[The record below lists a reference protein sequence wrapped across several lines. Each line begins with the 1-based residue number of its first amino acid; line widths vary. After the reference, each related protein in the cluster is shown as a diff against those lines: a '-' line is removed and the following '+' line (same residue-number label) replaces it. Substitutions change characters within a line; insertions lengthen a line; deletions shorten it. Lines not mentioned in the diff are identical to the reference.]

1 MELLIMY
8 KNEKEKHSIRK
19 LSIGAASVI
28 VGGLMYGVLGNDE
41 AQANE
46 DVTETTGRNSVT
58 TQASEQ
64 HLQMEAVPQEGNN
77 VNVSAVKVPTN
88 TAKQAQ
94 EDVASVSAVKV
105 PTNTAKQAQE
115 DVASVSDVKA
125 HADDALQ
132 VQESSHTDGVSSE
145 FKQETAY
152 ANPQTAETVKP
163 NSEAAH
169 QSEDED
175 KQKTV
180 SSSRK
185 EDETMLQQQQV
196 EAKNVVSAEG
206 VSKEEN
212 TQVMQSPQDVEQHV
226 GGKDIS
232 NEVVVDR
239 SDIKGFNSETTIRPH
254 QGQGGRLN
262 YQLKFPS
269 NVKSGDQFT
278 IKLSDNINT
287 HGVSVERTAPRI
299 MAKNTE
305 GATDVIA
312 EGLVLE
318 DGKTIV
324 YTFKDYVNGKQNL
337 TAELSVSYFV
347 SPEKVLTTG
356 TQTFTTMIGNHSTQS
371 NIDVYYDN
379 SHYVDGRISQVNK
392 KEAKF
397 QQIAYINPNGY
408 LNGRGTIAVNGE
420 VVSGTTKDLMQ
431 PTVRVYQYKGQG
443 VPPESITIDPNMW
456 EEISINDT
464 MVRKYDGGYRL
475 NLDTSK
481 NQKYA
486 IYYEGAYD
494 AQAETLLYRTYIQSL
509 NSYYPFSYQKMN
521 GVKFYENSASGSG
534 ELKPK
539 PPEQPKPEPE
549 IQADV
554 VDIIEDSH
562 VIDIGWNTAVGE
574 ESGANQGAQEEITE
588 NHDIE
593 VIEENNLVEM
603 TEDTAVGEESGANQG
618 AQEEITENHD
628 IEVIEENNL
637 VEMTEDTAVGEESGA
652 NQGAQEEITEN
663 HDIEVIEE
671 NNLVEMTEDTA
682 VGEESGANQGPQEE
696 ITENHD
702 IEVIEENNL
711 VEMTEDTAVGEE
723 SGANQGAQEE
733 ITENHDIE
741 VIEENNLVEMTE
753 DTAVGEESGANQG
766 AQEEITENHDIE
778 VIEENSLVEMT
789 EDTALE
795 EESGANQGAQEEITE
810 NHDIEVIEENNLV
823 EMTEDT
829 ALEEESGANQGP
841 QEGITENHDIEVIE
855 ENNLVEMTE
864 DTALEEESGANQGPQ
879 EEVTENQPQ
888 QEEIMENQEVEKK
901 GDSNL
906 VESTKTPKGEESVS
920 VQPTLEDKNTKNHV
934 NTVVVNTKV
943 SEVKEK
949 NPHHTKAL
957 PDTGT
962 TSRSHSMMIPLLLV
976 AGSVVLLRRKKKH
989 SKVN

>member
-1 MELLIMY
+1 MY
-8 KNEKEKHSIRK
+8 KNEEEKHSIRK

-64 HLQMEAVPQEGNN
+64 HLQVEAVPQEGNN

-88 TAKQAQ
+88 TATQAQ
-94 EDVASVSAVKV
+94 E
-105 PTNTAKQAQE
+105 E
-115 DVASVSDVKA
+115 VASVSDVKA

-132 VQESSHTDGVSSE
+132 AQESSHTDGVSSE

-175 KQKTV
+175 KQKPV
-180 SSSRK
+180 SFSRK

-196 EAKNVVSAEG
+196 EAKNVVSAEE
-206 VSKEEN
+206 VSQEEN

-371 NIDVYYDN
+371 NIYVYYDN

-456 EEISINDT
+456 EEISIT
-464 MVRKYDGGYRL
+464 MVRKYDGGYSL

-603 TEDTAVGEESGANQG
+603 TEDTALEEESGANQG
-618 AQEEITENHD
+618 PQEEITENHD

-637 VEMTEDTAVGEESGA
+637 VEMTEDTA
-652 NQGAQEEITEN
+652 
-663 HDIEVIEE
+663 
-671 NNLVEMTEDTA
+671 L
-682 VGEESGANQGPQEE
+682 GEESGANQGPQEE

-766 AQEEITENHDIE
+766 AQEEITENH
-778 VIEENSLVEMT
+778 
-789 EDTALE
+789 A
-795 EESGANQGAQEEITE
+795 
-810 NHDIEVIEENNLV
+810 
-823 EMTEDT
+823 
-829 ALEEESGANQGP
+829 
-841 QEGITENHDIEVIE
+841 IEVIE

-879 EEVTENQPQ
+879 EEVTENEPQ

-906 VESTKTPKGEESVS
+906 VESTKTPKAEESVS

-949 NPHHTKAL
+949 DPHHTKAL

>member
-1 MELLIMY
+1 MY

-64 HLQMEAVPQEGNN
+64 HLQVEAVPQEGNN

-88 TAKQAQ
+88 TA
-94 EDVASVSAVKV
+94 
-105 PTNTAKQAQE
+105 TQAQE

-132 VQESSHTDGVSSE
+132 AQESSHTDGVSSE

-175 KQKTV
+175 KQKPV
-180 SSSRK
+180 SFSRK

-196 EAKNVVSAEG
+196 EAKNVVSAEE
-206 VSKEEN
+206 VSQEEN

-371 NIDVYYDN
+371 NIYVYYDN

-456 EEISINDT
+456 EEISIT
-464 MVRKYDGGYRL
+464 MVRKYDGGYSL

-562 VIDIGWNTAVGE
+562 VIDIGWNSAVGE
-574 ESGANQGAQEEITE
+574 EN
-588 NHDIE
+588 
-593 VIEENNLVEM
+593 
-603 TEDTAVGEESGANQG
+603 
-618 AQEEITENHD
+618 
-628 IEVIEENNL
+628 
-637 VEMTEDTAVGEESGA
+637 
-652 NQGAQEEITEN
+652 
-663 HDIEVIEE
+663 
-671 NNLVEMTEDTA
+671 
-682 VGEESGANQGPQEE
+682 GANQGPQEE

-702 IEVIEENNL
+702 IEVIEENN
-711 VEMTEDTAVGEE
+711 
-723 SGANQGAQEE
+723 
-733 ITENHDIE
+733 
-741 VIEENNLVEMTE
+741 
-753 DTAVGEESGANQG
+753 
-766 AQEEITENHDIE
+766 
-778 VIEENSLVEMT
+778 LVEMT

-829 ALEEESGANQGP
+829 AVG
-841 QEGITENHDIEVIE
+841 
-855 ENNLVEMTE
+855 
-864 DTALEEESGANQGPQ
+864 EESGANQGPQ

-934 NTVVVNTKV
+934 NTVIVNTKV

-949 NPHHTKAL
+949 DPHHTKAL

>member
-1 MELLIMY
+1 MY

-64 HLQMEAVPQEGNN
+64 HLQVEAVPQEGNN

-88 TAKQAQ
+88 TA
-94 EDVASVSAVKV
+94 
-105 PTNTAKQAQE
+105 TQAQE

-132 VQESSHTDGVSSE
+132 AQESSHTDGVSSE

-175 KQKTV
+175 KQKPV
-180 SSSRK
+180 SFSRK

-196 EAKNVVSAEG
+196 EAKNVVSAEE
-206 VSKEEN
+206 VSQEEN

-371 NIDVYYDN
+371 NIYVYYDN

-456 EEISINDT
+456 EEISIT
-464 MVRKYDGGYRL
+464 MVRKYDGGYSL

-603 TEDTAVGEESGANQG
+603 TEDTALEEESGANQG
-618 AQEEITENHD
+618 PQEEITENHD

-637 VEMTEDTAVGEESGA
+637 VEMTEDTA
-652 NQGAQEEITEN
+652 
-663 HDIEVIEE
+663 
-671 NNLVEMTEDTA
+671 L
-682 VGEESGANQGPQEE
+682 GEESGANQGPQEE

-753 DTAVGEESGANQG
+753 DTA
-766 AQEEITENHDIE
+766 
-778 VIEENSLVEMT
+778 
-789 EDTALE
+789 LE

-829 ALEEESGANQGP
+829 AVG
-841 QEGITENHDIEVIE
+841 
-855 ENNLVEMTE
+855 
-864 DTALEEESGANQGPQ
+864 EESGANQGPQ

-906 VESTKTPKGEESVS
+906 VESTKTPKAEESVS

>member
-1 MELLIMY
+1 MY
-8 KNEKEKHSIRK
+8 KNEEEKHSIRK

-64 HLQMEAVPQEGNN
+64 HLQVEAVPQEGNN

-88 TAKQAQ
+88 TA
-94 EDVASVSAVKV
+94 
-105 PTNTAKQAQE
+105 TQAQE

-132 VQESSHTDGVSSE
+132 VQESSHADGVSSE

-163 NSEAAH
+163 NSEAVH

-175 KQKTV
+175 KQKPV

-196 EAKNVVSAEG
+196 EAKNVVSAEE
-206 VSKEEN
+206 VSQEEN

-371 NIDVYYDN
+371 NIYVYYDN

-456 EEISINDT
+456 EEISIT
-464 MVRKYDGGYRL
+464 MVRKYDGGYSL

-574 ESGANQGAQEEITE
+574 ESGANQG
-588 NHDIE
+588 
-593 VIEENNLVEM
+593 
-603 TEDTAVGEESGANQG
+603 
-618 AQEEITENHD
+618 
-628 IEVIEENNL
+628 
-637 VEMTEDTAVGEESGA
+637 
-652 NQGAQEEITEN
+652 
-663 HDIEVIEE
+663 
-671 NNLVEMTEDTA
+671 
-682 VGEESGANQGPQEE
+682 PQEE

-702 IEVIEENNL
+702 IEVIEENN
-711 VEMTEDTAVGEE
+711 
-723 SGANQGAQEE
+723 
-733 ITENHDIE
+733 
-741 VIEENNLVEMTE
+741 
-753 DTAVGEESGANQG
+753 
-766 AQEEITENHDIE
+766 
-778 VIEENSLVEMT
+778 LVEMT

-829 ALEEESGANQGP
+829 AVGEESGANP
-841 QEGITENHDIEVIE
+841 
-855 ENNLVEMTE
+855 
-864 DTALEEESGANQGPQ
+864 GPQ

-934 NTVVVNTKV
+934 NTVIVNTKV

>member
-1 MELLIMY
+1 MY

-77 VNVSAVKVPTN
+77 VN
-88 TAKQAQ
+88 
-94 EDVASVSAVKV
+94 VSAVKV

-593 VIEENNLVEM
+593 VFFFY
-603 TEDTAVGEESGANQG
+603 TAVGEESGANQG
-618 AQEEITENHD
+618 A
-628 IEVIEENNL
+628 
-637 VEMTEDTAVGEESGA
+637 
-652 NQGAQEEITEN
+652 
-663 HDIEVIEE
+663 
-671 NNLVEMTEDTA
+671 
-682 VGEESGANQGPQEE
+682 QEE

>member
-1 MELLIMY
+1 MY
-8 KNEKEKHSIRK
+8 KNEEEKHSIRK

-64 HLQMEAVPQEGNN
+64 HLQVAAVPQEGNN

-88 TAKQAQ
+88 TATQAQ
-94 EDVASVSAVKV
+94 E
-105 PTNTAKQAQE
+105 E
-115 DVASVSDVKA
+115 VASVSDVKA

-132 VQESSHTDGVSSE
+132 VQESSHADGVSSE

-163 NSEAAH
+163 NSEAVH
-169 QSEDED
+169 QSEYED
-175 KQKTV
+175 KQKPV

-196 EAKNVVSAEG
+196 EAKNVVSAEE
-206 VSKEEN
+206 VSQEEN

-371 NIDVYYDN
+371 NIYVYYDN

-456 EEISINDT
+456 EEISIT
-464 MVRKYDGGYRL
+464 MVRKYDGGYSL

-574 ESGANQGAQEEITE
+574 ESGANQGPQEEITENHDIEVIEENNLVEMTEDTALEEESGANQGAQEEITENHDIEVIEENNLVEMTEDTALEEESGANQGPQEEITE

-618 AQEEITENHD
+618 P
-628 IEVIEENNL
+628 
-637 VEMTEDTAVGEESGA
+637 
-652 NQGAQEEITEN
+652 QEEITEN

-753 DTAVGEESGANQG
+753 DTA
-766 AQEEITENHDIE
+766 
-778 VIEENSLVEMT
+778 
-789 EDTALE
+789 LE
-795 EESGANQGAQEEITE
+795 EESGANQGPQEEITE

-829 ALEEESGANQGP
+829 AVG
-841 QEGITENHDIEVIE
+841 
-855 ENNLVEMTE
+855 
-864 DTALEEESGANQGPQ
+864 EESGANQGPQ

-934 NTVVVNTKV
+934 NTVIVNTKV

-949 NPHHTKAL
+949 DPHHTKAL

>member
-1 MELLIMY
+1 MY

-64 HLQMEAVPQEGNN
+64 HLQVEAVPQEGNN

-88 TAKQAQ
+88 TA
-94 EDVASVSAVKV
+94 
-105 PTNTAKQAQE
+105 TQAQE

-132 VQESSHTDGVSSE
+132 AQESSHTDGVSSE

-175 KQKTV
+175 KQKPV
-180 SSSRK
+180 SFSRK

-196 EAKNVVSAEG
+196 EAKNVVSAEE
-206 VSKEEN
+206 VSQEEN

-371 NIDVYYDN
+371 NIYVYYDN

-456 EEISINDT
+456 EEISIT
-464 MVRKYDGGYRL
+464 MVRKYDGGYSL

-574 ESGANQGAQEEITE
+574 ESGANQG
-588 NHDIE
+588 
-593 VIEENNLVEM
+593 
-603 TEDTAVGEESGANQG
+603 
-618 AQEEITENHD
+618 
-628 IEVIEENNL
+628 
-637 VEMTEDTAVGEESGA
+637 
-652 NQGAQEEITEN
+652 
-663 HDIEVIEE
+663 
-671 NNLVEMTEDTA
+671 
-682 VGEESGANQGPQEE
+682 PQEE

-723 SGANQGAQEE
+723 SGANPGPQEEITENHDIEVIEENNLVEMTEDTVVGEEGGANQGPQEE

-753 DTAVGEESGANQG
+753 DTAVG
-766 AQEEITENHDIE
+766 
-778 VIEENSLVEMT
+778 
-789 EDTALE
+789 
-795 EESGANQGAQEEITE
+795 
-810 NHDIEVIEENNLV
+810 
-823 EMTEDT
+823 
-829 ALEEESGANQGP
+829 
-841 QEGITENHDIEVIE
+841 
-855 ENNLVEMTE
+855 
-864 DTALEEESGANQGPQ
+864 EESGANQGPQ

-949 NPHHTKAL
+949 NLHHTKAL

>member
-1 MELLIMY
+1 MY
-8 KNEKEKHSIRK
+8 KNEEEKHSIRK

-64 HLQMEAVPQEGNN
+64 HLQVEAVPQEGNN
-77 VNVSAVKVPTN
+77 VNVSV
-88 TAKQAQ
+88 
-94 EDVASVSAVKV
+94 VKV

-175 KQKTV
+175 KQKPV
-180 SSSRK
+180 SFSRK

-196 EAKNVVSAEG
+196 EAKNVVSAEE
-206 VSKEEN
+206 VSQEEN

-371 NIDVYYDN
+371 NIYVYYDN

-456 EEISINDT
+456 EEISIT
-464 MVRKYDGGYRL
+464 MVRKYDGGYSL

-603 TEDTAVGEESGANQG
+603 TEDTALEEESGANQG

-652 NQGAQEEITEN
+652 NQGPQEEITEN

-753 DTAVGEESGANQG
+753 DTA
-766 AQEEITENHDIE
+766 
-778 VIEENSLVEMT
+778 
-789 EDTALE
+789 LE

-829 ALEEESGANQGP
+829 ALEEESGANQGA
-841 QEGITENHDIEVIE
+841 QEEITENHDIEVIE

-864 DTALEEESGANQGPQ
+864 DTAVGEESGANPGPQ

-906 VESTKTPKGEESVS
+906 VESTKTPKAEESVS

-949 NPHHTKAL
+949 DPHHTKAL

>member
-1 MELLIMY
+1 MY

-64 HLQMEAVPQEGNN
+64 HLQVEAVPQEGNN

-88 TAKQAQ
+88 TA
-94 EDVASVSAVKV
+94 
-105 PTNTAKQAQE
+105 TQAQE

-132 VQESSHTDGVSSE
+132 AQESSHTDGVSSE

-175 KQKTV
+175 KQKPV
-180 SSSRK
+180 SFSRK

-196 EAKNVVSAEG
+196 EAKNVVSAEE
-206 VSKEEN
+206 VSQEEN

-371 NIDVYYDN
+371 NIYVYYDN

-456 EEISINDT
+456 EEISIT
-464 MVRKYDGGYRL
+464 MVRKYDGGYSL

-562 VIDIGWNTAVGE
+562 VIDIGWNSAVGEENGANQGPQEEITENHDIEVIEENNLVEMTEDTALEEESGANQGAQEEITENHDIEVIEENNLVEMTEDTALEE

-637 VEMTEDTAVGEESGA
+637 VEMTEDTALE
-652 NQGAQEEITEN
+652 
-663 HDIEVIEE
+663 
-671 NNLVEMTEDTA
+671 
-682 VGEESGANQGPQEE
+682 EESGANQGPQEE

-723 SGANQGAQEE
+723 SGANQGA
-733 ITENHDIE
+733 
-741 VIEENNLVEMTE
+741 
-753 DTAVGEESGANQG
+753 
-766 AQEEITENHDIE
+766 
-778 VIEENSLVEMT
+778 
-789 EDTALE
+789 
-795 EESGANQGAQEEITE
+795 
-810 NHDIEVIEENNLV
+810 
-823 EMTEDT
+823 
-829 ALEEESGANQGP
+829 
-841 QEGITENHDIEVIE
+841 
-855 ENNLVEMTE
+855 
-864 DTALEEESGANQGPQ
+864 Q

-934 NTVVVNTKV
+934 NTVIVNTKV

-949 NPHHTKAL
+949 DPHHTKAL

>member
-1 MELLIMY
+1 MY

-64 HLQMEAVPQEGNN
+64 HLQVEAVPQEGNN

-88 TAKQAQ
+88 TA
-94 EDVASVSAVKV
+94 
-105 PTNTAKQAQE
+105 TQAQE

-132 VQESSHTDGVSSE
+132 AQESSHTDGVSSE

-175 KQKTV
+175 KQKPV
-180 SSSRK
+180 SFSRK

-196 EAKNVVSAEG
+196 EAKNVVSAEE
-206 VSKEEN
+206 VSQEEN

-371 NIDVYYDN
+371 NIYVYYDN

-456 EEISINDT
+456 EEISIT
-464 MVRKYDGGYRL
+464 MVRKYDGGYSL

-562 VIDIGWNTAVGE
+562 VIDIGWNSAVGEENGANQGPQEEITENHDIEVIEENNLVEMTEDTALEE

-637 VEMTEDTAVGEESGA
+637 VEMTEDTALE
-652 NQGAQEEITEN
+652 
-663 HDIEVIEE
+663 
-671 NNLVEMTEDTA
+671 
-682 VGEESGANQGPQEE
+682 EESGANQGPQEE

-711 VEMTEDTAVGEE
+711 VEMTEDTAVG
-723 SGANQGAQEE
+723 
-733 ITENHDIE
+733 
-741 VIEENNLVEMTE
+741 
-753 DTAVGEESGANQG
+753 
-766 AQEEITENHDIE
+766 
-778 VIEENSLVEMT
+778 
-789 EDTALE
+789 
-795 EESGANQGAQEEITE
+795 
-810 NHDIEVIEENNLV
+810 
-823 EMTEDT
+823 
-829 ALEEESGANQGP
+829 
-841 QEGITENHDIEVIE
+841 
-855 ENNLVEMTE
+855 
-864 DTALEEESGANQGPQ
+864 EESGANQGPQ

-934 NTVVVNTKV
+934 NTVIVNTKV

-949 NPHHTKAL
+949 DPHHTKAL

>member
-1 MELLIMY
+1 MY

-64 HLQMEAVPQEGNN
+64 HLQVEAVPQEGNN

-88 TAKQAQ
+88 TA
-94 EDVASVSAVKV
+94 
-105 PTNTAKQAQE
+105 TQAQE

-132 VQESSHTDGVSSE
+132 AQESSHTDGVSSE

-175 KQKTV
+175 KQKPV
-180 SSSRK
+180 SFSRK

-196 EAKNVVSAEG
+196 EAKNVVSAEE
-206 VSKEEN
+206 VSQEEN

-371 NIDVYYDN
+371 NIYVYYDN

-456 EEISINDT
+456 EEISIT
-464 MVRKYDGGYRL
+464 MVRKYDGGYSL

-562 VIDIGWNTAVGE
+562 VIDIGWNTAVG
-574 ESGANQGAQEEITE
+574 
-588 NHDIE
+588 
-593 VIEENNLVEM
+593 
-603 TEDTAVGEESGANQG
+603 
-618 AQEEITENHD
+618 
-628 IEVIEENNL
+628 
-637 VEMTEDTAVGEESGA
+637 
-652 NQGAQEEITEN
+652 
-663 HDIEVIEE
+663 
-671 NNLVEMTEDTA
+671 
-682 VGEESGANQGPQEE
+682 
-696 ITENHD
+696 
-702 IEVIEENNL
+702 
-711 VEMTEDTAVGEE
+711 
-723 SGANQGAQEE
+723 
-733 ITENHDIE
+733 
-741 VIEENNLVEMTE
+741 
-753 DTAVGEESGANQG
+753 
-766 AQEEITENHDIE
+766 
-778 VIEENSLVEMT
+778 
-789 EDTALE
+789 
-795 EESGANQGAQEEITE
+795 
-810 NHDIEVIEENNLV
+810 
-823 EMTEDT
+823 
-829 ALEEESGANQGP
+829 
-841 QEGITENHDIEVIE
+841 
-855 ENNLVEMTE
+855 
-864 DTALEEESGANQGPQ
+864 EESGANQGPQ

>member
-1 MELLIMY
+1 MY
-8 KNEKEKHSIRK
+8 KNEEEKHSIRK

-64 HLQMEAVPQEGNN
+64 HLQVEAVPQEGNN

-88 TAKQAQ
+88 TA
-94 EDVASVSAVKV
+94 
-105 PTNTAKQAQE
+105 TQAQE

-132 VQESSHTDGVSSE
+132 VQESSHADGVSSE

-163 NSEAAH
+163 NSEAVH
-169 QSEDED
+169 QSEYED
-175 KQKTV
+175 KQKPV

-196 EAKNVVSAEG
+196 EAKNVVSAEE
-206 VSKEEN
+206 VSQEEN

-262 YQLKFPS
+262 YQLKFLS

-371 NIDVYYDN
+371 NIYVYYDN

-456 EEISINDT
+456 EEISIT
-464 MVRKYDGGYRL
+464 MVRKYDGGYSL

-652 NQGAQEEITEN
+652 NQG
-663 HDIEVIEE
+663 
-671 NNLVEMTEDTA
+671 
-682 VGEESGANQGPQEE
+682 PQEE

-766 AQEEITENHDIE
+766 
-778 VIEENSLVEMT
+778 
-789 EDTALE
+789 
-795 EESGANQGAQEEITE
+795 
-810 NHDIEVIEENNLV
+810 
-823 EMTEDT
+823 
-829 ALEEESGANQGP
+829 
-841 QEGITENHDIEVIE
+841 
-855 ENNLVEMTE
+855 
-864 DTALEEESGANQGPQ
+864 PQ

-906 VESTKTPKGEESVS
+906 VESTKTPKAEESVS
-920 VQPTLEDKNTKNHV
+920 VQPTLEEKITKNHV

>member
-1 MELLIMY
+1 MY
-8 KNEKEKHSIRK
+8 KNEEEKHSIRK

-64 HLQMEAVPQEGNN
+64 HLQVEAVPQEGNN

-88 TAKQAQ
+88 TA
-94 EDVASVSAVKV
+94 
-105 PTNTAKQAQE
+105 TQAQE

-132 VQESSHTDGVSSE
+132 VQESSHADGVSSE

-163 NSEAAH
+163 NSEAVH
-169 QSEDED
+169 QSEYED
-175 KQKTV
+175 KQKPV

-196 EAKNVVSAEG
+196 EAKNVVSAEE
-206 VSKEEN
+206 VSQEEN

-371 NIDVYYDN
+371 NIYVYYDN

-456 EEISINDT
+456 EEISIT
-464 MVRKYDGGYRL
+464 MVRKYDGGYSL

-574 ESGANQGAQEEITE
+574 ESGANQGP
-588 NHDIE
+588 
-593 VIEENNLVEM
+593 
-603 TEDTAVGEESGANQG
+603 
-618 AQEEITENHD
+618 
-628 IEVIEENNL
+628 
-637 VEMTEDTAVGEESGA
+637 
-652 NQGAQEEITEN
+652 QEEITEN

-723 SGANQGAQEE
+723 SGANQG
-733 ITENHDIE
+733 
-741 VIEENNLVEMTE
+741 
-753 DTAVGEESGANQG
+753 
-766 AQEEITENHDIE
+766 
-778 VIEENSLVEMT
+778 
-789 EDTALE
+789 
-795 EESGANQGAQEEITE
+795 
-810 NHDIEVIEENNLV
+810 
-823 EMTEDT
+823 
-829 ALEEESGANQGP
+829 
-841 QEGITENHDIEVIE
+841 
-855 ENNLVEMTE
+855 
-864 DTALEEESGANQGPQ
+864 PQ

-906 VESTKTPKGEESVS
+906 VESTKTPKAEESVS
-920 VQPTLEDKNTKNHV
+920 VQPTLEEKITKNHV

>member
-1 MELLIMY
+1 MY

-64 HLQMEAVPQEGNN
+64 HLQVEAVPQEGNN

-88 TAKQAQ
+88 TATQAQ
-94 EDVASVSAVKV
+94 EEVG
-105 PTNTAKQAQE
+105 
-115 DVASVSDVKA
+115 SVSDVKA

-132 VQESSHTDGVSSE
+132 AQESSHADGVSSE

-163 NSEAAH
+163 NSEAVH
-169 QSEDED
+169 QSEYED
-175 KQKTV
+175 KQKPV

-196 EAKNVVSAEG
+196 EAKNVVSAEE
-206 VSKEEN
+206 VSQEEN

-408 LNGRGTIAVNGE
+408 LNGRGTTAVNGE

-456 EEISINDT
+456 EEISIT
-464 MVRKYDGGYRL
+464 MVRKYDGGYSL

-574 ESGANQGAQEEITE
+574 ESGANQG
-588 NHDIE
+588 
-593 VIEENNLVEM
+593 
-603 TEDTAVGEESGANQG
+603 
-618 AQEEITENHD
+618 
-628 IEVIEENNL
+628 
-637 VEMTEDTAVGEESGA
+637 
-652 NQGAQEEITEN
+652 
-663 HDIEVIEE
+663 
-671 NNLVEMTEDTA
+671 
-682 VGEESGANQGPQEE
+682 PQEE

-711 VEMTEDTAVGEE
+711 VEMTEDT
-723 SGANQGAQEE
+723 S
-733 ITENHDIE
+733 
-741 VIEENNLVEMTE
+741 
-753 DTAVGEESGANQG
+753 
-766 AQEEITENHDIE
+766 
-778 VIEENSLVEMT
+778 
-789 EDTALE
+789 
-795 EESGANQGAQEEITE
+795 
-810 NHDIEVIEENNLV
+810 
-823 EMTEDT
+823 
-829 ALEEESGANQGP
+829 
-841 QEGITENHDIEVIE
+841 
-855 ENNLVEMTE
+855 
-864 DTALEEESGANQGPQ
+864 LEEESGANQGPQ

-906 VESTKTPKGEESVS
+906 VESTKTPKAEESVS

-949 NPHHTKAL
+949 DPHHTKAL

>member
-1 MELLIMY
+1 MY
-8 KNEKEKHSIRK
+8 KNEEEKHSIRK

-64 HLQMEAVPQEGNN
+64 HLQVEAVPQEGNN

-88 TAKQAQ
+88 TA
-94 EDVASVSAVKV
+94 
-105 PTNTAKQAQE
+105 TQAQE

-132 VQESSHTDGVSSE
+132 VQESSHADGVSSE

-163 NSEAAH
+163 NSEAVH
-169 QSEDED
+169 QSEYED
-175 KQKTV
+175 KQKPV

-196 EAKNVVSAEG
+196 EAKNVVSAEE
-206 VSKEEN
+206 VSQEEN

-371 NIDVYYDN
+371 NIYVYYDN

-456 EEISINDT
+456 EEISIT
-464 MVRKYDGGYRL
+464 MVRKYDGGYSL

-603 TEDTAVGEESGANQG
+603 TEDTALE
-618 AQEEITENHD
+618 
-628 IEVIEENNL
+628 
-637 VEMTEDTAVGEESGA
+637 EESGA

-766 AQEEITENHDIE
+766 
-778 VIEENSLVEMT
+778 
-789 EDTALE
+789 
-795 EESGANQGAQEEITE
+795 
-810 NHDIEVIEENNLV
+810 
-823 EMTEDT
+823 
-829 ALEEESGANQGP
+829 
-841 QEGITENHDIEVIE
+841 
-855 ENNLVEMTE
+855 
-864 DTALEEESGANQGPQ
+864 PQ

-906 VESTKTPKGEESVS
+906 VESTKTPKAEESVS
-920 VQPTLEDKNTKNHV
+920 VQPTLEEKITKNHV

>member
-1 MELLIMY
+1 MY

-64 HLQMEAVPQEGNN
+64 HLQVEAVPQEGNN

-88 TAKQAQ
+88 T
-94 EDVASVSAVKV
+94 
-105 PTNTAKQAQE
+105 TTQAQE

-132 VQESSHTDGVSSE
+132 AQESSHTDGVSSE
-145 FKQETAY
+145 FKQEKAY

-175 KQKTV
+175 KQKPV
-180 SSSRK
+180 SFSRK

-196 EAKNVVSAEG
+196 EAKNVVSAEE
-206 VSKEEN
+206 VSQEEN

-287 HGVSVERTAPRI
+287 HGVSVERTTPRI
-299 MAKNTE
+299 MAKSTE
-305 GATDVIA
+305 GATDIIA

-371 NIDVYYDN
+371 NIYVYYDN

-456 EEISINDT
+456 EEISIT
-464 MVRKYDGGYRL
+464 MVRKYDGGYSL

-562 VIDIGWNTAVGE
+562 VIDIGWNSAVGE
-574 ESGANQGAQEEITE
+574 EN
-588 NHDIE
+588 
-593 VIEENNLVEM
+593 
-603 TEDTAVGEESGANQG
+603 
-618 AQEEITENHD
+618 
-628 IEVIEENNL
+628 
-637 VEMTEDTAVGEESGA
+637 
-652 NQGAQEEITEN
+652 
-663 HDIEVIEE
+663 
-671 NNLVEMTEDTA
+671 
-682 VGEESGANQGPQEE
+682 GANQGPQEE

-711 VEMTEDTAVGEE
+711 VEMTEDTALEEE

-741 VIEENNLVEMTE
+741 VIEENN
-753 DTAVGEESGANQG
+753 
-766 AQEEITENHDIE
+766 
-778 VIEENSLVEMT
+778 LVEMT

-841 QEGITENHDIEVIE
+841 QEEITENHDIEVIE

-864 DTALEEESGANQGPQ
+864 DTAVGEESGANQGAQ

-934 NTVVVNTKV
+934 NTVIVNTKV

-949 NPHHTKAL
+949 DPHHTKAL

>member
-1 MELLIMY
+1 MY
-8 KNEKEKHSIRK
+8 KNEEEKHSIRK

-64 HLQMEAVPQEGNN
+64 HLQVEAVPQEGNN

-88 TAKQAQ
+88 TA
-94 EDVASVSAVKV
+94 
-105 PTNTAKQAQE
+105 TQAQE

-163 NSEAAH
+163 NSEAVH
-169 QSEDED
+169 QSEYED
-175 KQKTV
+175 KQKPV

-196 EAKNVVSAEG
+196 EAKNVVSAEE

-232 NEVVVDR
+232 NEVVVYR

-371 NIDVYYDN
+371 NIYVYYDN

-456 EEISINDT
+456 EEISIT
-464 MVRKYDGGYRL
+464 MVRKYDGGYSL

-562 VIDIGWNTAVGE
+562 VIDIGWNSAVGE
-574 ESGANQGAQEEITE
+574 ENGANQGPQEEITE

-603 TEDTAVGEESGANQG
+603 TEDTALEEESGANQG

-711 VEMTEDTAVGEE
+711 VEMTEDTA
-723 SGANQGAQEE
+723 
-733 ITENHDIE
+733 
-741 VIEENNLVEMTE
+741 
-753 DTAVGEESGANQG
+753 
-766 AQEEITENHDIE
+766 
-778 VIEENSLVEMT
+778 
-789 EDTALE
+789 LE

-829 ALEEESGANQGP
+829 ALEEESGTNQGP
-841 QEGITENHDIEVIE
+841 QEEITENHDIEVIE

-864 DTALEEESGANQGPQ
+864 DTAVGEESGANQGPQ

-906 VESTKTPKGEESVS
+906 VESTKTPKAEESVS
-920 VQPTLEDKNTKNHV
+920 VQPTLEEKITKNHV

>member
-1 MELLIMY
+1 MY

-64 HLQMEAVPQEGNN
+64 HLQVEAVPQEGNN

-88 TAKQAQ
+88 TA
-94 EDVASVSAVKV
+94 
-105 PTNTAKQAQE
+105 TQAQE

-132 VQESSHTDGVSSE
+132 AQESSHTDGVSSE

-175 KQKTV
+175 KQKPV
-180 SSSRK
+180 SFSRK

-196 EAKNVVSAEG
+196 EAKNVVSAEE
-206 VSKEEN
+206 VSQEEN

-305 GATDVIA
+305 GTTDVIA

-371 NIDVYYDN
+371 NIYVYYDN

-456 EEISINDT
+456 EEISIT
-464 MVRKYDGGYRL
+464 MVRKYDGGYSL

-562 VIDIGWNTAVGE
+562 VIDIGWNSAVGEENGANQGAQEEITENHDIEVIEENNLVEMTEDTAVGE

-603 TEDTAVGEESGANQG
+603 TEDTALEEESGANQG

-696 ITENHD
+696 
-702 IEVIEENNL
+702 
-711 VEMTEDTAVGEE
+711 
-723 SGANQGAQEE
+723 
-733 ITENHDIE
+733 
-741 VIEENNLVEMTE
+741 
-753 DTAVGEESGANQG
+753 
-766 AQEEITENHDIE
+766 
-778 VIEENSLVEMT
+778 
-789 EDTALE
+789 
-795 EESGANQGAQEEITE
+795 
-810 NHDIEVIEENNLV
+810 
-823 EMTEDT
+823 
-829 ALEEESGANQGP
+829 
-841 QEGITENHDIEVIE
+841 
-855 ENNLVEMTE
+855 
-864 DTALEEESGANQGPQ
+864 
-879 EEVTENQPQ
+879 VTENQPQ

-934 NTVVVNTKV
+934 NTVIVNTKV

-949 NPHHTKAL
+949 DPHHTKAL

>member
-1 MELLIMY
+1 MY

-64 HLQMEAVPQEGNN
+64 HLQVEAVPQEGNN

-94 EDVASVSAVKV
+94 EDVASVS
-105 PTNTAKQAQE
+105 
-115 DVASVSDVKA
+115 DVKA

-132 VQESSHTDGVSSE
+132 AQESSHTDGVSSE

-175 KQKTV
+175 KQKPV
-180 SSSRK
+180 SFSRK

-196 EAKNVVSAEG
+196 EAKNVVSAEE
-206 VSKEEN
+206 VSQEEN
-212 TQVMQSPQDVEQHV
+212 TQVIQSPQDVEQHV

-371 NIDVYYDN
+371 NIYVYYDN

-456 EEISINDT
+456 EEISIT
-464 MVRKYDGGYRL
+464 MVRKYDGGYSL

-603 TEDTAVGEESGANQG
+603 TEDTA
-618 AQEEITENHD
+618 
-628 IEVIEENNL
+628 
-637 VEMTEDTAVGEESGA
+637 
-652 NQGAQEEITEN
+652 
-663 HDIEVIEE
+663 
-671 NNLVEMTEDTA
+671 
-682 VGEESGANQGPQEE
+682 
-696 ITENHD
+696 
-702 IEVIEENNL
+702 
-711 VEMTEDTAVGEE
+711 
-723 SGANQGAQEE
+723 
-733 ITENHDIE
+733 
-741 VIEENNLVEMTE
+741 
-753 DTAVGEESGANQG
+753 
-766 AQEEITENHDIE
+766 
-778 VIEENSLVEMT
+778 
-789 EDTALE
+789 LE

-829 ALEEESGANQGP
+829 ALEEESGTNQGP
-841 QEGITENHDIEVIE
+841 QEEITENHDIEVIE

-864 DTALEEESGANQGPQ
+864 DTALEEESGANPGPQ

-906 VESTKTPKGEESVS
+906 VESTKTPKAEESVS

-949 NPHHTKAL
+949 DPHHTKAL

>member
-1 MELLIMY
+1 MY

-64 HLQMEAVPQEGNN
+64 HLQVEAVPQEGNN

-88 TAKQAQ
+88 TA
-94 EDVASVSAVKV
+94 
-105 PTNTAKQAQE
+105 TQAQE

-132 VQESSHTDGVSSE
+132 AQESSHTDGVSSE

-175 KQKTV
+175 KQKPV
-180 SSSRK
+180 SFSRK

-196 EAKNVVSAEG
+196 EAKNVVSAEE
-206 VSKEEN
+206 VSQEEN

-371 NIDVYYDN
+371 NIYVYYDN

-456 EEISINDT
+456 EEISIT
-464 MVRKYDGGYRL
+464 MVRKYDGGYSL

-562 VIDIGWNTAVGE
+562 VIDIGWNSAVGEENGANQGPQEEITENHDIEVIEENNLVEMTEDTALEE

-637 VEMTEDTAVGEESGA
+637 VEMTEDTALE
-652 NQGAQEEITEN
+652 
-663 HDIEVIEE
+663 
-671 NNLVEMTEDTA
+671 
-682 VGEESGANQGPQEE
+682 EESGANQGPQEE

-733 ITENHDIE
+733 IIENHDIE

-766 AQEEITENHDIE
+766 A
-778 VIEENSLVEMT
+778 
-789 EDTALE
+789 
-795 EESGANQGAQEEITE
+795 
-810 NHDIEVIEENNLV
+810 
-823 EMTEDT
+823 
-829 ALEEESGANQGP
+829 
-841 QEGITENHDIEVIE
+841 
-855 ENNLVEMTE
+855 
-864 DTALEEESGANQGPQ
+864 Q

-934 NTVVVNTKV
+934 NTVIVNTKV

-949 NPHHTKAL
+949 DPHHTKAL

>member
-1 MELLIMY
+1 MY

-64 HLQMEAVPQEGNN
+64 HLQVEAVPQEGNN

-88 TAKQAQ
+88 TA
-94 EDVASVSAVKV
+94 
-105 PTNTAKQAQE
+105 TQAQE

-132 VQESSHTDGVSSE
+132 AQESSHTDGVSSE

-175 KQKTV
+175 KQKPV
-180 SSSRK
+180 SFSRK

-196 EAKNVVSAEG
+196 EAKNVVSAEE
-206 VSKEEN
+206 VSQEEN

-371 NIDVYYDN
+371 NIYVYYDN

-456 EEISINDT
+456 EEISIT
-464 MVRKYDGGYRL
+464 MVRKYDGGYSL

-603 TEDTAVGEESGANQG
+603 TEDTALEEESGANQGPQEEITENHDIEVIEENNLVEMTEDTALGEESGANQGPQEEITENHDIEVIEENNLVEMTEDTAVGEESGANQGAQEEITENHDIEVIEENNLVEMTEDTALEEESGANQG

-723 SGANQGAQEE
+723 SGAN
-733 ITENHDIE
+733 
-741 VIEENNLVEMTE
+741 
-753 DTAVGEESGANQG
+753 
-766 AQEEITENHDIE
+766 
-778 VIEENSLVEMT
+778 
-789 EDTALE
+789 
-795 EESGANQGAQEEITE
+795 
-810 NHDIEVIEENNLV
+810 
-823 EMTEDT
+823 
-829 ALEEESGANQGP
+829 P
-841 QEGITENHDIEVIE
+841 
-855 ENNLVEMTE
+855 
-864 DTALEEESGANQGPQ
+864 GPQ

-906 VESTKTPKGEESVS
+906 VESTKTPKAEESVS

-934 NTVVVNTKV
+934 NTVIVNTKV

>member
-1 MELLIMY
+1 MY
-8 KNEKEKHSIRK
+8 KNEEEKHSIRK

-64 HLQMEAVPQEGNN
+64 HLQVEAVPQEGNN

-88 TAKQAQ
+88 TA
-94 EDVASVSAVKV
+94 
-105 PTNTAKQAQE
+105 TQAQE

-163 NSEAAH
+163 NSEAVH
-169 QSEDED
+169 QSEYED
-175 KQKTV
+175 KQKPV

-196 EAKNVVSAEG
+196 EAKNVVSAEE
-206 VSKEEN
+206 VSQEEN

-232 NEVVVDR
+232 NEVVVYR

-456 EEISINDT
+456 EEISIT
-464 MVRKYDGGYRL
+464 MVRKYDGGYSL

-603 TEDTAVGEESGANQG
+603 TEDTALE
-618 AQEEITENHD
+618 
-628 IEVIEENNL
+628 
-637 VEMTEDTAVGEESGA
+637 EESGA

-723 SGANQGAQEE
+723 SGANQGPQEE

-766 AQEEITENHDIE
+766 P
-778 VIEENSLVEMT
+778 
-789 EDTALE
+789 
-795 EESGANQGAQEEITE
+795 QEEITE

-829 ALEEESGANQGP
+829 AVGEESGANP
-841 QEGITENHDIEVIE
+841 
-855 ENNLVEMTE
+855 
-864 DTALEEESGANQGPQ
+864 GPQ

-906 VESTKTPKGEESVS
+906 VESTKTPKAEESVS

-989 SKVN
+989 SKVD

>member
-1 MELLIMY
+1 MY

-64 HLQMEAVPQEGNN
+64 HLQVEAVPQEGNN

-88 TAKQAQ
+88 T
-94 EDVASVSAVKV
+94 
-105 PTNTAKQAQE
+105 TTQAQE

-132 VQESSHTDGVSSE
+132 AQESSHTDGVSSE
-145 FKQETAY
+145 FKQEKAY

-175 KQKTV
+175 KQKPV
-180 SSSRK
+180 SFSRK

-196 EAKNVVSAEG
+196 EAKNVVSAEE
-206 VSKEEN
+206 VSQEEN

-299 MAKNTE
+299 MAKSTE
-305 GATDVIA
+305 GATDIIA

-371 NIDVYYDN
+371 NIYVYYDN

-456 EEISINDT
+456 EEISIT
-464 MVRKYDGGYRL
+464 MVRKYDGGYSL

-562 VIDIGWNTAVGE
+562 VIDIGWNSAVGEENGANQGPQEEITENHDIEVIEENNLVEMTEDTALEE

-637 VEMTEDTAVGEESGA
+637 VEMTEDTALE
-652 NQGAQEEITEN
+652 
-663 HDIEVIEE
+663 
-671 NNLVEMTEDTA
+671 
-682 VGEESGANQGPQEE
+682 EESGANQGPQEE

-723 SGANQGAQEE
+723 SGANQGA
-733 ITENHDIE
+733 
-741 VIEENNLVEMTE
+741 
-753 DTAVGEESGANQG
+753 
-766 AQEEITENHDIE
+766 
-778 VIEENSLVEMT
+778 
-789 EDTALE
+789 
-795 EESGANQGAQEEITE
+795 
-810 NHDIEVIEENNLV
+810 
-823 EMTEDT
+823 
-829 ALEEESGANQGP
+829 
-841 QEGITENHDIEVIE
+841 
-855 ENNLVEMTE
+855 
-864 DTALEEESGANQGPQ
+864 Q

-934 NTVVVNTKV
+934 NTVIVNTKV

-949 NPHHTKAL
+949 DPHHTKAL

>member
-1 MELLIMY
+1 MY
-8 KNEKEKHSIRK
+8 KNEEEKHSIRK

-64 HLQMEAVPQEGNN
+64 HLQVEAVPQEGNN

-88 TAKQAQ
+88 TA
-94 EDVASVSAVKV
+94 
-105 PTNTAKQAQE
+105 TQAQE

-132 VQESSHTDGVSSE
+132 VQESSHADGVSSE

-163 NSEAAH
+163 NSEAVH
-169 QSEDED
+169 QSEYED
-175 KQKTV
+175 KQKPV

-196 EAKNVVSAEG
+196 EAKNVVSAEE
-206 VSKEEN
+206 VSQEEN

-371 NIDVYYDN
+371 NIYVYYDN

-456 EEISINDT
+456 EEISIT
-464 MVRKYDGGYRL
+464 MVRKYDGGYSL

-603 TEDTAVGEESGANQG
+603 TEDTALEEESGANQGAQEEITENHDIEVIEENNLVEMTEDTAVGEESGANQG
-618 AQEEITENHD
+618 PQEEITENHDIEVIEENNLVEMTEDTAVGEESGANQGPQEEITENHD

-723 SGANQGAQEE
+723 SGANQGPQEE

-753 DTAVGEESGANQG
+753 DTAVG
-766 AQEEITENHDIE
+766 
-778 VIEENSLVEMT
+778 
-789 EDTALE
+789 
-795 EESGANQGAQEEITE
+795 
-810 NHDIEVIEENNLV
+810 
-823 EMTEDT
+823 
-829 ALEEESGANQGP
+829 
-841 QEGITENHDIEVIE
+841 
-855 ENNLVEMTE
+855 
-864 DTALEEESGANQGPQ
+864 EESGANQGPQ

-906 VESTKTPKGEESVS
+906 VESTKTPKAEESVS

-949 NPHHTKAL
+949 DPHHTKAL

>member
-1 MELLIMY
+1 MY

-64 HLQMEAVPQEGNN
+64 HLQVEAVPQEGNN

-88 TAKQAQ
+88 TA
-94 EDVASVSAVKV
+94 
-105 PTNTAKQAQE
+105 TQAQE

-175 KQKTV
+175 KQKPV
-180 SSSRK
+180 SFSRK

-196 EAKNVVSAEG
+196 EAKNVVSAEE

-305 GATDVIA
+305 GTTDVIA

-464 MVRKYDGGYRL
+464 MVRKYDGGYSL

-593 VIEENNLVEM
+593 VIEEKKKK
-603 TEDTAVGEESGANQG
+603 
-618 AQEEITENHD
+618 
-628 IEVIEENNL
+628 
-637 VEMTEDTAVGEESGA
+637 GEESGA

-682 VGEESGANQGPQEE
+682 VGEESGANQGP
-696 ITENHD
+696 
-702 IEVIEENNL
+702 
-711 VEMTEDTAVGEE
+711 
-723 SGANQGAQEE
+723 QEE

-829 ALEEESGANQGP
+829 ALEEESGANQGA
-841 QEGITENHDIEVIE
+841 QEEITENHDIEVIE

-864 DTALEEESGANQGPQ
+864 DTAVGEESGANQGPQ

-906 VESTKTPKGEESVS
+906 VESTKTPKAEESVS

-949 NPHHTKAL
+949 DPHHTKAL

>member
-1 MELLIMY
+1 MY
-8 KNEKEKHSIRK
+8 KNEEEKHSIRK

-64 HLQMEAVPQEGNN
+64 HLQVEAVPQEGNN

-88 TAKQAQ
+88 TATQAQ
-94 EDVASVSAVKV
+94 E
-105 PTNTAKQAQE
+105 E
-115 DVASVSDVKA
+115 VASVSDVKA

-132 VQESSHTDGVSSE
+132 VQESSHADGVSSE

-163 NSEAAH
+163 NSEAVH
-169 QSEDED
+169 QSEYED
-175 KQKTV
+175 KQKPV

-196 EAKNVVSAEG
+196 EAKNVVSAEE
-206 VSKEEN
+206 VSQEEN

-371 NIDVYYDN
+371 NIYVYYDN

-456 EEISINDT
+456 EEISIT
-464 MVRKYDGGYRL
+464 MVRKYDGGYSL

-574 ESGANQGAQEEITE
+574 ESGANQG
-588 NHDIE
+588 
-593 VIEENNLVEM
+593 
-603 TEDTAVGEESGANQG
+603 
-618 AQEEITENHD
+618 
-628 IEVIEENNL
+628 
-637 VEMTEDTAVGEESGA
+637 
-652 NQGAQEEITEN
+652 
-663 HDIEVIEE
+663 
-671 NNLVEMTEDTA
+671 
-682 VGEESGANQGPQEE
+682 
-696 ITENHD
+696 
-702 IEVIEENNL
+702 
-711 VEMTEDTAVGEE
+711 
-723 SGANQGAQEE
+723 
-733 ITENHDIE
+733 
-741 VIEENNLVEMTE
+741 
-753 DTAVGEESGANQG
+753 
-766 AQEEITENHDIE
+766 
-778 VIEENSLVEMT
+778 
-789 EDTALE
+789 
-795 EESGANQGAQEEITE
+795 
-810 NHDIEVIEENNLV
+810 
-823 EMTEDT
+823 
-829 ALEEESGANQGP
+829 
-841 QEGITENHDIEVIE
+841 
-855 ENNLVEMTE
+855 
-864 DTALEEESGANQGPQ
+864 PQ

-906 VESTKTPKGEESVS
+906 VESTKTPKAEESVS

>member
-1 MELLIMY
+1 MY
-8 KNEKEKHSIRK
+8 KNEEEKHSIRK

-64 HLQMEAVPQEGNN
+64 HLQVEAVPQEGNN

-88 TAKQAQ
+88 TA
-94 EDVASVSAVKV
+94 
-105 PTNTAKQAQE
+105 TQAQE

-132 VQESSHTDGVSSE
+132 VQESSHADGVSSE

-163 NSEAAH
+163 NSEAVH
-169 QSEDED
+169 QSEYED
-175 KQKTV
+175 KQKPV

-196 EAKNVVSAEG
+196 EAKNVVSAEE
-206 VSKEEN
+206 VSQEEN

-456 EEISINDT
+456 EEISIT
-464 MVRKYDGGYRL
+464 MVRKYDGGYSL

-618 AQEEITENHD
+618 P
-628 IEVIEENNL
+628 
-637 VEMTEDTAVGEESGA
+637 
-652 NQGAQEEITEN
+652 QEEITEN

-723 SGANQGAQEE
+723 SGANQG
-733 ITENHDIE
+733 
-741 VIEENNLVEMTE
+741 
-753 DTAVGEESGANQG
+753 
-766 AQEEITENHDIE
+766 
-778 VIEENSLVEMT
+778 
-789 EDTALE
+789 
-795 EESGANQGAQEEITE
+795 
-810 NHDIEVIEENNLV
+810 
-823 EMTEDT
+823 
-829 ALEEESGANQGP
+829 
-841 QEGITENHDIEVIE
+841 
-855 ENNLVEMTE
+855 
-864 DTALEEESGANQGPQ
+864 PQ

-906 VESTKTPKGEESVS
+906 VESTKTPKAEESVS
-920 VQPTLEDKNTKNHV
+920 VQPTLEEKITKNHV

>member
-1 MELLIMY
+1 MY

-64 HLQMEAVPQEGNN
+64 HLQVEAVPQEGNN

-88 TAKQAQ
+88 TA
-94 EDVASVSAVKV
+94 
-105 PTNTAKQAQE
+105 TQAQE

-132 VQESSHTDGVSSE
+132 AQESSHTDGVSSE

-175 KQKTV
+175 KQKPV
-180 SSSRK
+180 SFSRK

-196 EAKNVVSAEG
+196 EAKNVVSAEE
-206 VSKEEN
+206 VSQEEN

-371 NIDVYYDN
+371 NIYVYYDN

-456 EEISINDT
+456 EEISIT
-464 MVRKYDGGYRL
+464 MVRKYDGGYSL

-603 TEDTAVGEESGANQG
+603 TEDTALEEESGANQGAQEEITENHDIEVIEENNLVEMTEDTALEEESGANQG

-637 VEMTEDTAVGEESGA
+637 VEMTEDTAVVEESGA
-652 NQGAQEEITEN
+652 NQGPQEEITEN

-723 SGANQGAQEE
+723 SGANQGPQEE

-766 AQEEITENHDIE
+766 P
-778 VIEENSLVEMT
+778 
-789 EDTALE
+789 
-795 EESGANQGAQEEITE
+795 QEEITE

-829 ALEEESGANQGP
+829 AVG
-841 QEGITENHDIEVIE
+841 
-855 ENNLVEMTE
+855 
-864 DTALEEESGANQGPQ
+864 EESGANQGPQ

-906 VESTKTPKGEESVS
+906 VESTKTPKAEESVS

-989 SKVN
+989 SKVD

>member
-1 MELLIMY
+1 MY
-8 KNEKEKHSIRK
+8 KNEEEKHSIRK

-64 HLQMEAVPQEGNN
+64 HLQVEAVPQEGNN

-88 TAKQAQ
+88 TA
-94 EDVASVSAVKV
+94 
-105 PTNTAKQAQE
+105 TQAQE

-163 NSEAAH
+163 NSEAVH
-169 QSEDED
+169 QSEYED
-175 KQKTV
+175 KQKPV

-196 EAKNVVSAEG
+196 EAKNVVIAEE
-206 VSKEEN
+206 VSQEEN

-305 GATDVIA
+305 GTTDVIA

-371 NIDVYYDN
+371 NIYVYYDN

-456 EEISINDT
+456 EEISIT
-464 MVRKYDGGYRL
+464 MVRKYDGGYSL

-574 ESGANQGAQEEITE
+574 ESGANQGPQEEITENHDIEVIEENNLVEMTEDTAVGEESGANQGAQEEITENHDIEVIEENNLVEMTEDTALEEESGTNQGPQEEITE

-682 VGEESGANQGPQEE
+682 
-696 ITENHD
+696 
-702 IEVIEENNL
+702 
-711 VEMTEDTAVGEE
+711 
-723 SGANQGAQEE
+723 
-733 ITENHDIE
+733 
-741 VIEENNLVEMTE
+741 
-753 DTAVGEESGANQG
+753 
-766 AQEEITENHDIE
+766 
-778 VIEENSLVEMT
+778 
-789 EDTALE
+789 LE

-829 ALEEESGANQGP
+829 ALEEESGTNQGP
-841 QEGITENHDIEVIE
+841 QEEITENHDIEVIE

-864 DTALEEESGANQGPQ
+864 DTAVGEESGANQGPQ

-906 VESTKTPKGEESVS
+906 VESTKTPKAEESVS

-949 NPHHTKAL
+949 DPHHTKAL

>member
-1 MELLIMY
+1 MY
-8 KNEKEKHSIRK
+8 KNEEEKHSIRK

-64 HLQMEAVPQEGNN
+64 HLQVEAVPQEGNN

-88 TAKQAQ
+88 TATQAQ
-94 EDVASVSAVKV
+94 E
-105 PTNTAKQAQE
+105 E
-115 DVASVSDVKA
+115 VASVSDVKA

-132 VQESSHTDGVSSE
+132 VQESSHADGVSSE

-163 NSEAAH
+163 NSEAVH
-169 QSEDED
+169 QSEYED
-175 KQKTV
+175 KQKPV

-196 EAKNVVSAEG
+196 EAKNVVSAEE
-206 VSKEEN
+206 VSQEEN

-371 NIDVYYDN
+371 NIYVYYDN

-456 EEISINDT
+456 EEISIT
-464 MVRKYDGGYRL
+464 MVRKYDGGYSL

-603 TEDTAVGEESGANQG
+603 TEDTALEEESGANQGAQEEITENHDIEVIEENNLVEMTEDTALEEESGANQG

-637 VEMTEDTAVGEESGA
+637 VEMTEDTAVVEESGA
-652 NQGAQEEITEN
+652 NQGPQEEITEN

-723 SGANQGAQEE
+723 SGANQG
-733 ITENHDIE
+733 
-741 VIEENNLVEMTE
+741 
-753 DTAVGEESGANQG
+753 
-766 AQEEITENHDIE
+766 
-778 VIEENSLVEMT
+778 
-789 EDTALE
+789 
-795 EESGANQGAQEEITE
+795 
-810 NHDIEVIEENNLV
+810 
-823 EMTEDT
+823 
-829 ALEEESGANQGP
+829 
-841 QEGITENHDIEVIE
+841 
-855 ENNLVEMTE
+855 
-864 DTALEEESGANQGPQ
+864 PQ

-906 VESTKTPKGEESVS
+906 VESTKTPKAEESVS

-949 NPHHTKAL
+949 DPHHTKAL

>member
-1 MELLIMY
+1 MY

-64 HLQMEAVPQEGNN
+64 HLQVEAVPQEGNN

-88 TAKQAQ
+88 TA
-94 EDVASVSAVKV
+94 
-105 PTNTAKQAQE
+105 TQAQE

-132 VQESSHTDGVSSE
+132 AQESSHTDGVSSE

-175 KQKTV
+175 KQKPV
-180 SSSRK
+180 SFSRK

-196 EAKNVVSAEG
+196 EAKNVVSAEE
-206 VSKEEN
+206 VSQEEN

-456 EEISINDT
+456 EEISIT
-464 MVRKYDGGYRL
+464 MVRKYDGGYSL

-562 VIDIGWNTAVGE
+562 VIDIGWNSAVGEENGANQGPQEEITENHDIEVIEENNLVEMTEDTALEE

-603 TEDTAVGEESGANQG
+603 TEDTALEEESGANQG

-637 VEMTEDTAVGEESGA
+637 VEMTEDTALEEESGA
-652 NQGAQEEITEN
+652 NQGPQEEITEN

-723 SGANQGAQEE
+723 SGANPGPQEE

-753 DTAVGEESGANQG
+753 DTAVGEESGANPG
-766 AQEEITENHDIE
+766 PQEE
-778 VIEENSLVEMT
+778 V
-789 EDTALE
+789 
-795 EESGANQGAQEEITE
+795 TE

-829 ALEEESGANQGP
+829 AVG
-841 QEGITENHDIEVIE
+841 
-855 ENNLVEMTE
+855 
-864 DTALEEESGANQGPQ
+864 EESGANQGPQ

-906 VESTKTPKGEESVS
+906 VESTKTPKAEESVS

>member
-1 MELLIMY
+1 MY

-64 HLQMEAVPQEGNN
+64 HLQVEAVPQEGNN

-88 TAKQAQ
+88 TA
-94 EDVASVSAVKV
+94 
-105 PTNTAKQAQE
+105 TQAQE

-132 VQESSHTDGVSSE
+132 AQESSHTDGVSSE

-175 KQKTV
+175 KQKPV
-180 SSSRK
+180 SFSRK

-196 EAKNVVSAEG
+196 EAKNVVSAEE
-206 VSKEEN
+206 VSQEEN

-371 NIDVYYDN
+371 NIYVYYDN

-456 EEISINDT
+456 EEISIT
-464 MVRKYDGGYRL
+464 MVRKYDGGYSL

-562 VIDIGWNTAVGE
+562 VIDIGWNSAVGEENGANQGPQEEITENHDIEVIEENNLVEMTEDTALEE

-637 VEMTEDTAVGEESGA
+637 VEMTEDTALEEESGA
-652 NQGAQEEITEN
+652 NQGPQEEITEN
-663 HDIEVIEE
+663 QDIEVIEE

-682 VGEESGANQGPQEE
+682 VG
-696 ITENHD
+696 
-702 IEVIEENNL
+702 
-711 VEMTEDTAVGEE
+711 
-723 SGANQGAQEE
+723 
-733 ITENHDIE
+733 
-741 VIEENNLVEMTE
+741 
-753 DTAVGEESGANQG
+753 
-766 AQEEITENHDIE
+766 
-778 VIEENSLVEMT
+778 
-789 EDTALE
+789 
-795 EESGANQGAQEEITE
+795 
-810 NHDIEVIEENNLV
+810 
-823 EMTEDT
+823 
-829 ALEEESGANQGP
+829 
-841 QEGITENHDIEVIE
+841 
-855 ENNLVEMTE
+855 
-864 DTALEEESGANQGPQ
+864 EESGANQGPQ

-934 NTVVVNTKV
+934 NTVIVNTKV

-949 NPHHTKAL
+949 DPHHTKAL

>member
-1 MELLIMY
+1 MY
-8 KNEKEKHSIRK
+8 KNEEEKHSIRK

-64 HLQMEAVPQEGNN
+64 HLQVEAVPQEGNN

-88 TAKQAQ
+88 TA
-94 EDVASVSAVKV
+94 
-105 PTNTAKQAQE
+105 TQAQE

-132 VQESSHTDGVSSE
+132 AQESSHTDGVSSE

-163 NSEAAH
+163 NSEAVH
-169 QSEDED
+169 QSEYED
-175 KQKTV
+175 KQKPV

-196 EAKNVVSAEG
+196 EAKNVVSAEE

-232 NEVVVDR
+232 NEVVVYR

-371 NIDVYYDN
+371 NIYVYYDN

-456 EEISINDT
+456 EEISIT
-464 MVRKYDGGYRL
+464 MVRKYDGGYSL

-574 ESGANQGAQEEITE
+574 ESGANQGP
-588 NHDIE
+588 
-593 VIEENNLVEM
+593 
-603 TEDTAVGEESGANQG
+603 
-618 AQEEITENHD
+618 
-628 IEVIEENNL
+628 
-637 VEMTEDTAVGEESGA
+637 
-652 NQGAQEEITEN
+652 QEEITEN

-753 DTAVGEESGANQG
+753 DTA
-766 AQEEITENHDIE
+766 
-778 VIEENSLVEMT
+778 
-789 EDTALE
+789 LE

-829 ALEEESGANQGP
+829 ALEEESGANQGA
-841 QEGITENHDIEVIE
+841 QEEITENHDIEVIE

-864 DTALEEESGANQGPQ
+864 DTAVGEESGANPGPQ

-906 VESTKTPKGEESVS
+906 VESTKTPKAEESVS

-949 NPHHTKAL
+949 DPHHTKAL

>member
-1 MELLIMY
+1 MY

-64 HLQMEAVPQEGNN
+64 HLQVEAVPQEGNN

-94 EDVASVSAVKV
+94 EDVASVS
-105 PTNTAKQAQE
+105 
-115 DVASVSDVKA
+115 DVKA

-132 VQESSHTDGVSSE
+132 AQESSHTDGVSSE

-175 KQKTV
+175 KQKPV
-180 SSSRK
+180 SFSRK

-196 EAKNVVSAEG
+196 EAKNVVSAEE

-212 TQVMQSPQDVEQHV
+212 TQVMQSPQDVEQHA

-305 GATDVIA
+305 GTTDVIA

-324 YTFKDYVNGKQNL
+324 YTFKGYVNGKQNL

-371 NIDVYYDN
+371 NIYVYYDN
-379 SHYVDGRISQVNK
+379 SHYVDGRISQVDK

-456 EEISINDT
+456 EEISIT
-464 MVRKYDGGYRL
+464 MVRKYDGGYSL

-603 TEDTAVGEESGANQG
+603 TEDTALGEESGANQG

-637 VEMTEDTAVGEESGA
+637 VEMTEDTALEEESGA
-652 NQGAQEEITEN
+652 NQGPQEEITEN

-753 DTAVGEESGANQG
+753 DTA
-766 AQEEITENHDIE
+766 
-778 VIEENSLVEMT
+778 
-789 EDTALE
+789 LE
-795 EESGANQGAQEEITE
+795 EESGTNQGPQEEITE

-829 ALEEESGANQGP
+829 AVG
-841 QEGITENHDIEVIE
+841 
-855 ENNLVEMTE
+855 
-864 DTALEEESGANQGPQ
+864 EESGANQGPQ

-906 VESTKTPKGEESVS
+906 VESTKTPKAEESVS

-949 NPHHTKAL
+949 DPHHTKAL

>member
-1 MELLIMY
+1 MSFEKQNSRQLKVLVLYCYELLERELLIVY

-64 HLQMEAVPQEGNN
+64 HLQVEAVPQEGNN

-88 TAKQAQ
+88 TA
-94 EDVASVSAVKV
+94 
-105 PTNTAKQAQE
+105 TQAQE

-132 VQESSHTDGVSSE
+132 AQESSHTDGVSSE

-175 KQKTV
+175 KQKPV
-180 SSSRK
+180 SFSRK

-196 EAKNVVSAEG
+196 EAKNVVSAEE
-206 VSKEEN
+206 VSQEEN

-305 GATDVIA
+305 SATDVIA

-356 TQTFTTMIGNHSTQS
+356 TQTFTTMIGNHSTQA

-464 MVRKYDGGYRL
+464 MVRKYDGGYSL

-562 VIDIGWNTAVGE
+562 VIDIGWNTALEE

-637 VEMTEDTAVGEESGA
+637 VEMTEDTFFFS
-652 NQGAQEEITEN
+652 QEEITEN

-682 VGEESGANQGPQEE
+682 
-696 ITENHD
+696 
-702 IEVIEENNL
+702 
-711 VEMTEDTAVGEE
+711 
-723 SGANQGAQEE
+723 
-733 ITENHDIE
+733 
-741 VIEENNLVEMTE
+741 
-753 DTAVGEESGANQG
+753 
-766 AQEEITENHDIE
+766 
-778 VIEENSLVEMT
+778 
-789 EDTALE
+789 LE
-795 EESGANQGAQEEITE
+795 EESGTNQGPQEEITE

-829 ALEEESGANQGP
+829 ALEEESGANQ
-841 QEGITENHDIEVIE
+841 D
-855 ENNLVEMTE
+855 
-864 DTALEEESGANQGPQ
+864 PQ

-906 VESTKTPKGEESVS
+906 VESTKTPKAEESVS

-934 NTVVVNTKV
+934 NTVIVNTKV

-949 NPHHTKAL
+949 DPHHTKAL

>member
-1 MELLIMY
+1 MY
-8 KNEKEKHSIRK
+8 KNEEEKHSIRK

-64 HLQMEAVPQEGNN
+64 HLQVEAVPQEGNN

-88 TAKQAQ
+88 TA
-94 EDVASVSAVKV
+94 
-105 PTNTAKQAQE
+105 TQAQE

-132 VQESSHTDGVSSE
+132 AQESSHTDGVSSE

-163 NSEAAH
+163 NSEAVH
-169 QSEDED
+169 QSEYED
-175 KQKTV
+175 KQKPV

-196 EAKNVVSAEG
+196 EAKNVVSAEE

-232 NEVVVDR
+232 NEVVVYR

-371 NIDVYYDN
+371 NIYVYYDN

-456 EEISINDT
+456 EEISIT
-464 MVRKYDGGYRL
+464 MVRKYDGGYSL

-574 ESGANQGAQEEITE
+574 ESGANQGP
-588 NHDIE
+588 
-593 VIEENNLVEM
+593 
-603 TEDTAVGEESGANQG
+603 
-618 AQEEITENHD
+618 
-628 IEVIEENNL
+628 
-637 VEMTEDTAVGEESGA
+637 
-652 NQGAQEEITEN
+652 QEEITEN

-753 DTAVGEESGANQG
+753 DTA
-766 AQEEITENHDIE
+766 
-778 VIEENSLVEMT
+778 
-789 EDTALE
+789 LE

-829 ALEEESGANQGP
+829 AVGEESGANP
-841 QEGITENHDIEVIE
+841 
-855 ENNLVEMTE
+855 
-864 DTALEEESGANQGPQ
+864 GPQ

-906 VESTKTPKGEESVS
+906 VESTKTPKAEESVS

-949 NPHHTKAL
+949 DPHHTKAL

>member
-1 MELLIMY
+1 MY

-64 HLQMEAVPQEGNN
+64 HLQVEAVPQEGNN

-88 TAKQAQ
+88 TA
-94 EDVASVSAVKV
+94 
-105 PTNTAKQAQE
+105 TQAQE

-175 KQKTV
+175 KQKPV

-196 EAKNVVSAEG
+196 EAKNVVSAEE
-206 VSKEEN
+206 VSQEEN

-356 TQTFTTMIGNHSTQS
+356 TQIFTTMIGNHSTQS

-408 LNGRGTIAVNGE
+408 LNGRGTIVVNGE

-431 PTVRVYQYKGQG
+431 PTVRVYQYKEQG

-456 EEISINDT
+456 EEISIT
-464 MVRKYDGGYRL
+464 MVRKYDGGYSL

-562 VIDIGWNTAVGE
+562 VIDIGWNTAVGEESGANQGPQEEITENHDIEVIEENNLVEMTEDTAVGEESGANQSAQEEITENHDIEVIEENNLVEMTEDTALEE

-696 ITENHD
+696 
-702 IEVIEENNL
+702 
-711 VEMTEDTAVGEE
+711 
-723 SGANQGAQEE
+723 
-733 ITENHDIE
+733 
-741 VIEENNLVEMTE
+741 
-753 DTAVGEESGANQG
+753 
-766 AQEEITENHDIE
+766 
-778 VIEENSLVEMT
+778 
-789 EDTALE
+789 
-795 EESGANQGAQEEITE
+795 
-810 NHDIEVIEENNLV
+810 
-823 EMTEDT
+823 
-829 ALEEESGANQGP
+829 
-841 QEGITENHDIEVIE
+841 
-855 ENNLVEMTE
+855 
-864 DTALEEESGANQGPQ
+864 
-879 EEVTENQPQ
+879 VTENQPQ

-906 VESTKTPKGEESVS
+906 VESTKTPKAEESVS

>member
-1 MELLIMY
+1 MY

-64 HLQMEAVPQEGNN
+64 HLQVEAVPQEGNN

-88 TAKQAQ
+88 TA
-94 EDVASVSAVKV
+94 
-105 PTNTAKQAQE
+105 TQAQE

-132 VQESSHTDGVSSE
+132 AQESSHTDGVSSE

-175 KQKTV
+175 KQKPV
-180 SSSRK
+180 SFSRK

-196 EAKNVVSAEG
+196 EAKNVVSAEE
-206 VSKEEN
+206 VSQEEN

-371 NIDVYYDN
+371 NIYVYYDN

-456 EEISINDT
+456 EEISIT
-464 MVRKYDGGYRL
+464 MVRKYDGGYSL

-562 VIDIGWNTAVGE
+562 VIDIGWNSAVGEENGANQGPQEEITENHDIEVIEENNLVEMTEDTALEE

-618 AQEEITENHD
+618 P
-628 IEVIEENNL
+628 
-637 VEMTEDTAVGEESGA
+637 
-652 NQGAQEEITEN
+652 QEEITEN

-753 DTAVGEESGANQG
+753 DTA
-766 AQEEITENHDIE
+766 
-778 VIEENSLVEMT
+778 
-789 EDTALE
+789 LE

-829 ALEEESGANQGP
+829 ALEEESGTNQGP
-841 QEGITENHDIEVIE
+841 QEEITENHDIEVIE

-864 DTALEEESGANQGPQ
+864 DTAVGEESGANQGPQ

-906 VESTKTPKGEESVS
+906 VESTKTPKAEESVS

-949 NPHHTKAL
+949 DPHHTKAL